1 MRSLLIFIVIMI
13 ASNAFEAGL
22 KRAKNYEKNPTKKI
36 KNKNKTS
43 IETIKNDQ
51 KKRKSSFKDILKEIT
66 KEIEEESNKH
76 AEIKTNYP
84 KESYNSL
91 GDAIGFNNRDDGT
104 NAATVT
110 ENGKL
115 KDELDPKYL
124 NAEDLTKDLVDY
136 EKDYRGSLNK
146 KVEDYKT
153 IKEDNFYTDIV
164 EESNEELR
172 LNRLREAIVIK
183 EILDKPVSMRE

>member
-22 KRAKNYEKNPTKKI
+22 KRAKNYEKNPNKKI

-43 IETIKNDQ
+43 IDTIKKDQ
-51 KKRKSSFKDILKEIT
+51 EKRKSSFKDILKEIT

-91 GDAIGFNNRDDGT
+91 GEAIGFNNRDEKING
-104 NAATVT
+104 ATT
-110 ENGKL
+110 KENKKF

-124 NAEDLTKDLVDY
+124 QAEDLTKDLVNY
-136 EKDYRGSLNK
+136 EKDYKGSLNK

-164 EESNEELR
+164 EESDEEMR
-172 LNRLREAIVIK
+172 INRLREAIVIK

>member
-1 MRSLLIFIVIMI
+1 MRSLLICIVIMI

-84 KESYNSL
+84 KEYYNSL

-124 NAEDLTKDLVDY
+124 NVEDLTKDLVDY

-164 EESNEELR
+164 EESDEELR

>member
-43 IETIKNDQ
+43 IDTIKKDQ
-51 KKRKSSFKDILKEIT
+51 EKRKSSFKDILKEIT
-66 KEIEEESNKH
+66 KEIEEESKKH

-91 GDAIGFNNRDDGT
+91 GEAIGFNNRDDGT
-104 NAATVT
+104 NGANIS
-110 ENGKL
+110 ENEKL
-115 KDELDPKYL
+115 KDELEPKYL
-124 NAEDLTKDLVDY
+124 QAEDLTKDLVDY

-164 EESNEELR
+164 EESDEELR

>member
-104 NAATVT
+104 NATTVT

-124 NAEDLTKDLVDY
+124 QAEDLTKDLVNY
-136 EKDYRGSLNK
+136 EKDYKGSLNK

-164 EESNEELR
+164 EESDEEMR
-172 LNRLREAIVIK
+172 INRLREAIVIK

>member
-91 GDAIGFNNRDDGT
+91 GDAIGFNNRDGGT
-104 NAATVT
+104 NGATVS
-110 ENGKL
+110 ENEKL
-115 KDELDPKYL
+115 KDELGPKYL
-124 NAEDLTKDLVDY
+124 QAEDLTKDLVNY
-136 EKDYRGSLNK
+136 EKDYKGSLNK

-164 EESNEELR
+164 EESDEEMR
-172 LNRLREAIVIK
+172 INRLREAIVIK

>member
-146 KVEDYKT
+146 KVEEYKT

-164 EESNEELR
+164 EESDEEMR
-172 LNRLREAIVIK
+172 INRLREAIVIK

>member
-43 IETIKNDQ
+43 IDTIKKDQ
-51 KKRKSSFKDILKEIT
+51 EKRKSSFKDILKEIT

-91 GDAIGFNNRDDGT
+91 GEAIGFNNRDDGT
-104 NAATVT
+104 NGVT
-110 ENGKL
+110 TKENEKL
-115 KDELDPKYL
+115 KDELGPKYL
-124 NAEDLTKDLVDY
+124 QAEDLTKDLVNY
-136 EKDYRGSLNK
+136 EKDYKGSLNK

-164 EESNEELR
+164 EESDEEMR
-172 LNRLREAIVIK
+172 INRLREAIVIK

>member
-51 KKRKSSFKDILKEIT
+51 KKRKSSFKEILKEIT

-91 GDAIGFNNRDDGT
+91 GEAIGFNNRDDGT
-104 NAATVT
+104 NRAIIK
-110 ENGKL
+110 ENEKL

-124 NAEDLTKDLVDY
+124 QAEDLTKDLVDY
-136 EKDYRGSLNK
+136 EKDYKGSLNK

-164 EESNEELR
+164 EESDEEMR
-172 LNRLREAIVIK
+172 INRLREAMVIK

>member
-104 NAATVT
+104 NATTVT

-124 NAEDLTKDLVDY
+124 QAEDLTKDLVNY
-136 EKDYRGSLNK
+136 EKDYKGSLNK

-164 EESNEELR
+164 EESDEELR

>member
-43 IETIKNDQ
+43 IDTIKNDQ

-91 GDAIGFNNRDDGT
+91 GEAIGFNNRDDGT
-104 NAATVT
+104 NGATVS
-110 ENGKL
+110 ENEKL
-115 KDELDPKYL
+115 KDELGPKYL
-124 NAEDLTKDLVDY
+124 QAEDLTKDLVNY
-136 EKDYRGSLNK
+136 EKDYKGSLNK

-164 EESNEELR
+164 EESDEEMR
-172 LNRLREAIVIK
+172 INRLREAIVIK

>member
-43 IETIKNDQ
+43 IDTIKKDQ
-51 KKRKSSFKDILKEIT
+51 EKRKSSFKDILKEIT

-91 GDAIGFNNRDDGT
+91 GDAIGFNNRADGT
-104 NAATVT
+104 NGATK
-110 ENGKL
+110 ENEKL

-124 NAEDLTKDLVDY
+124 QAEDLTKDLVNY
-136 EKDYRGSLNK
+136 EKDYKGSLNK

-164 EESNEELR
+164 EESDEELR

>member
-51 KKRKSSFKDILKEIT
+51 KKRKSSFKEILKEIT

-91 GDAIGFNNRDDGT
+91 GEAIGFNNRDDGT
-104 NAATVT
+104 NRAIIK
-110 ENGKL
+110 ENEKL

-124 NAEDLTKDLVDY
+124 QAEDLTKDLVDY
-136 EKDYRGSLNK
+136 EKDYKGSLNK

-164 EESNEELR
+164 EESDEELR

>member
-43 IETIKNDQ
+43 IDTIKKDQ
-51 KKRKSSFKDILKEIT
+51 EKRKSSFKDILKEIT

-91 GDAIGFNNRDDGT
+91 GEAIGFNNRDDGT
-104 NAATVT
+104 NGTNIS
-110 ENGKL
+110 ESEKL
-115 KDELDPKYL
+115 KDELEPKYL
-124 NAEDLTKDLVDY
+124 QAEDLTKDLVDY

-164 EESNEELR
+164 EESDEEMR
-172 LNRLREAIVIK
+172 INRLREAIVIK